1 MIRLVVASTLIT
13 VLLVVAPAV
22 GAEPPAI
29 DPEKIGNAPPAPPPP
44 ARVLLPL
51 PPSHR
56 IAEHPEQVPID
67 IEHWQRARRM
77 LREAT
82 AFLLGEQDANGAWMR
97 HHGARPTRTGPG
109 ADAPKPA
116 GASPGND
123 PSAAAATDP
132 PSPVSLAVTAL
143 AVKALVQSDPGAI
156 QTPAVRR
163 GLRTIIDSAG
173 PDGQFGEGAMT
184 NYVTATV
191 VSALSNVDEFAGTE
205 RLQAGVRWLQRAQWD
220 DSEGVATNQDWYG
233 GAGYGRRG
241 RPDLSNTQMMLEA
254 MYDAGVSPSEP
265 AYQRAVTFLSRTQN
279 LRETNPAAW
288 AGDDGGFVYTPAGNG
303 ESMASEYAGEGRYG
317 EKMPEG
323 APRSLRSYGSM
334 TYAGFK
340 SMLYAGLSP
349 DDERVRAAYEW
360 IRRHWSFEENPGLG
374 QQGLFYYYHAM
385 ARALR
390 VGQQHLV
397 VDTNGTSHN
406 WREELIDA
414 VAARQQPDGSW
425 INEEE
430 RWLEGESALVTAYAM
445 LALEEALKP
454 VHTVAIVPDV
464 IAPDVVAP
472 K

>member
-1 MIRLVVASTLIT
+1 MRRFQITASALTC
-13 VLLVVAPAV
+13 LLVTALATTE

-29 DPEKIGNAPPAPPPP
+29 DPAKIGDAPPAPPPP

-56 IAEHPEQVPID
+56 IAEHAAEVPID
-67 IEHWQRARRM
+67 EAHWHRARQMIRNG
-77 LREAT
+77 T
-82 AFLLGEQDANGAWMR
+82 AFLVFTQDAQGAWMR

-109 ADAPKPA
+109 AGAPKPA
-116 GASPGND
+116 GATPGSD
-123 PSAAAATDP
+123 PSAAVATDP
-132 PSPVSLAVTAL
+132 PSPVTLAVTAL
-143 AVKALVQSDPGAI
+143 AVKALVQSSSNAI
-156 QTPAVRR
+156 ETPAVRN
-163 GLRTIIDSAG
+163 GLRFILDSAG
-173 PDGQFGEGAMT
+173 ADGEFGEGAMT

-191 VSALSNVDEFAGTE
+191 VSALSDVDEFAGSE

-220 DSEGVATNQDWYG
+220 DGEGVANGQDWYG

-241 RPDLSNTQMMLEA
+241 RPDLSNTQMMMEA
-254 MYDAGVSPSEP
+254 MYDAGMSPSEP
-265 AYQRAVTFLSRTQN
+265 AFQRALTFLSRTQN
-279 LRETNPAAW
+279 LKSTNPAAW
-288 AGDDGGFVYTPAGNG
+288 AQDDGGFVYTPAGNG

-323 APRSLRSYGSM
+323 VPRSLRSYGSM

-360 IRRHWSFEENPGLG
+360 IRRHWTFEENPGLG
-374 QQGLFYYYHAM
+374 QQGLFYYYHAL

-397 VDTNGTSHN
+397 VDAAGVSHN

-414 VAARQQPDGSW
+414 LAARQQDSGSW
-425 INEEE
+425 VNEEE
-430 RWLEGESALVTAYAM
+430 RWLEGEEALVTAYAL

-454 VHTVAIVPDV
+454 VHTLASVPE
-464 IAPDVVAP
+464 
-472 K
+472 